1 MRTVKL
7 KRKRHNWKHF
17 RERFLE
23 LRAKLKRVVRPH
35 DVLQDARNPRSVFHS
50 YIEWDDRKASEK
62 YRLQQARELV
72 SRLKMIYVNAA
83 GKEINVREYV
93 HLQVETPD
101 RRIIGGYVPRQQA
114 VKTSH
119 FQSQMIDL
127 AIRDLIAFKRRY
139 ACFREIEAAYT
150 FLDACINRLQK
161 SRIRKLRRAQ

>member
-72 SRLKMIYVNAA
+72 SRLKMVYVNPA
-83 GKEINVREYV
+83 GHAINVREYV

-101 RRIIGGYVPRQQA
+101 RRIVGGYIPRQQA

-119 FQSQMIDL
+119 FRSQMIEL
-127 AIRDLIAFKRRY
+127 AIRDQVAFKRRY
-139 ACFREIEAAYT
+139 ACFPEIERHFAILDT
-150 FLDACINRLQK
+150 FIAGLRK